1 MTYRKAAFPSAIT
14 VLPILGIILMALF
27 LLPIKANAEAH
38 GYFYIPDGAVPS
50 GEEFTVSVQF
60 TADSNIGTVQ
70 AAVTYDESCMQ
81 FISGDGTSGGGG
93 ILTIRDFPSE
103 ESSEM
108 TLDLKFKALKESSS
122 QLNLTNALILSP
134 DGESLSSSVTAYA
147 TVTIGVGS
155 QNTDSSDDGSSQPSG
170 ELTAVLSSL
179 TIENGEL
186 RPAFSPGI
194 YDYTVTVPHDLITF
208 EMEGV
213 TADET
218 DTIWYEGALYL
229 VDGMNQRTITVTSAD
244 GKTSNVYTVNIY
256 REYGEDSES
265 SESYESETDEYD
277 SEYDVISEAENED
290 SDDDADSSSIA
301 AASTFSDD
309 GRSGMDGLRDR
320 LMPALYV
327 AMAVI
332 LLAVII
338 LIVWIRTK
346 IKNKLK

>member
-1 MTYRKAAFPSAIT
+1 MTYRKAASLSVAT
-14 VLPILGIILMALF
+14 VLPAFCIILMTLF
-27 LLPIKANAEAH
+27 LLPIKAHAEVH

-103 ESSEM
+103 M

-122 QLNLTNALILSP
+122 QLNLTNASILSP
-134 DGESLSSSVTAYA
+134 DGESLSHSVTAYA
-147 TVTIGVGS
+147 TVTIGAGT
-155 QNTDSSDDGSSQPSG
+155 QNTDSSDNGSSSQPSG

-194 YDYTVTVPHDLITF
+194 YNYTVTVPHDLITF

-265 SESYESETDEYD
+265 EESYTSETDEYD
-277 SEYDVISEAENED
+277 SEYEEISESENNSTEID
-290 SDDDADSSSIA
+290 SITDSVA
-301 AASTFSDD
+301 PAFSDD
-309 GRSGMDGLRDR
+309 GRSGMDDLRDR

>member
-1 MTYRKAAFPSAIT
+1 MTYRKAASLSVAT
-14 VLPILGIILMALF
+14 VLPAFCIILMTLF
-27 LLPIKANAEAH
+27 LLPIKAHAEAH

-122 QLNLTNALILSP
+122 QLNLTNASILSP
-134 DGESLSSSVTAYA
+134 DGESLSHSVTAYA
-147 TVTIGVGS
+147 TVTIGAGT
-155 QNTDSSDDGSSQPSG
+155 QNTDSSDNGSSSQPSG

-194 YDYTVTVPHDLITF
+194 YNYTVTVPHDLITF

-265 SESYESETDEYD
+265 EESYTSETDEYD
-277 SEYDVISEAENED
+277 SEYEEISEAEND
-290 SDDDADSSSIA
+290 STEIDSITDSVA
-301 AASTFSDD
+301 PAFSDD
-309 GRSGMDGLRDR
+309 GRSGMDDLRDR